1 MSSVTK
7 KVIAGVV
14 SVSLLAGAPPAT
26 AADKIYPSL
35 PADQQQSSSE
45 ADKRFGYDETSKNE
59 SSELKNVSSDLGD
72 EKTATWFAGLPE
84 WLQRFL
90 MVLSISAVVQTVLLA
105 LLGPIRGWVFRTFGV

>member
-1 MSSVTK
+1 MGTVTK
-7 KVIAGVV
+7 KIIAGVV
-14 SVSLLAGAPPAT
+14 SVSLIIGATPAT
-26 AADKIYPSL
+26 AAKLYPSL
-35 PADQQQSSSE
+35 PDDQQQSSSE
-45 ADKRFGYDETSKNE
+45 ADRNLGYTPASKNE

-90 MVLSISAVVQTVLLA
+90 MVLSISTVVQTVLLA